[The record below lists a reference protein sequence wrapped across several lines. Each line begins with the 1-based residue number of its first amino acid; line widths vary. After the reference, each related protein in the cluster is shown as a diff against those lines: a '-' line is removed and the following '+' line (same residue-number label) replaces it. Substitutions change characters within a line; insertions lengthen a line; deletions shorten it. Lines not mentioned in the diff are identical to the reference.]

1 MQLRLES
8 AAYLFYCKLKEKKF
22 SKNIWLSK
30 TTEKMNI
37 GYLKTVKFNHNSI
50 SKATLCLMILF
61 SMGLHKSHAQSNT
74 SVDSPNIIIMYSDDH
89 TAQSIGAYQNVLR
102 YGLKLDH
109 TPTPNIDRLA
119 EGGIRFYN
127 AFVTNSICKPSR
139 AVLLTGMHSHK
150 NGVLTNGES
159 ISLDLETFPMILQ
172 DNGYQTAMIGK
183 WHLGTEPQGFDYY
196 EVLYGQGPYY
206 NPTMRTSNGD
216 VDRHGHTTEI
226 ITESALE
233 WMRLGREPDKPFM
246 MIYNHKAPHRNWLPG
261 PALNDYQDRDL
272 PEPSTLFYDYS
283 GLATAAHEQDMEI
296 GTTMSW
302 AWDLKVPINPATGEP
317 SDGWENLIE
326 RNRLTDEQLQRIMN
340 AYAEDNEYLYENYDQ
355 MSNQDLLRWKYQR
368 YVKDYLRVIREVD
381 DEVGKMIAYLE
392 RENLL
397 DNTIVVYAG
406 DQGFFLGENGWFD
419 KRWIYEESM
428 RMPLIVHWPEGI
440 DAGIANK
447 NLVQNLDLAPTV
459 LDLAG
464 TEIPDRMQGRSMVPL
479 LKGENPEDW
488 RDAVYYHYY
497 EGPPRVHE
505 VARHYGVRT
514 DRYTLVHYPDHNEWE
529 LFDLEYDPDQINSVY
544 GEPDYAEVQQQ
555 LKNRIDELQEQYE
568 DYTWNE

>member
-1 MQLRLES
+1 MCTTTKKPNPCWVNQIVITFLFTLS
-8 AAYLFYCKLKEKKF
+8 IFFIGTAKNFAAD
-22 SKNIWLSK
+22 
-30 TTEKMNI
+30 T
-37 GYLKTVKFNHNSI
+37 
-50 SKATLCLMILF
+50 
-61 SMGLHKSHAQSNT
+61 QST
-74 SVDSPNIIIMYSDDH
+74 DSPNIIIMYSDDH
-89 TAQSIGAYQNVLR
+89 TAQSIGAYQEALN

-119 EGGIRFYN
+119 EGGMRFDN

-172 DNGYQTAMIGK
+172 ENGYQTAMVGK

-226 ITESALE
+226 IGERAIE
-233 WMRLGREPDKPFM
+233 WLRLQRDRDKPFM
-246 MIYNHKAPHRNWLPG
+246 MVYNHKAPHRNWLPG
-261 PALNDYQDRDL
+261 PALNDYQKRDL
-272 PEPSTLFYDYS
+272 PEAPTLFYDYS
-283 GLATAAHEQDMEI
+283 GLETPAHEQDMEI

-302 AWDLKVPINPATGEP
+302 AWDLKVPTNPETGEP
-317 SDGWENLIE
+317 SEGWENLVE
-326 RNRLTDEQLQRIMN
+326 RNRLTDEQLDRIMN
-340 AYAEDNEYLYENYDQ
+340 AYAENNQYLYDNYDQ
-355 MSNQDLLRWKYQR
+355 MSDEDLLRWKYQR

-381 DEVGKMIAYLE
+381 DQVGKMISYLK

-397 DNTIVVYAG
+397 DNTIIMYAG

-428 RMPLIVHWPEGI
+428 RMPLIVHWPKGI
-440 DAGIANK
+440 EAGSVNK
-447 NLVQNLDLAPTV
+447 DLVQNLDLAPTI
-459 LDLAG
+459 LELADV
-464 TEIPDRMQGRSMVPL
+464 EIPERMQGLSIVPL
-479 LKGENPEDW
+479 LKGESPENW
-488 RDAVYYHYY
+488 RDALYYHYY
-497 EGPPRVHE
+497 EGPPRVHR
-505 VARHYGVRT
+505 VAQHYGVRT
-514 DRYTLVHYPDHNEWE
+514 DRYTLVHYPNHEEWE
-529 LFDLEYDPDQINSVY
+529 LFDLETDPEQIQSVY
-544 GEPDYAEVQQQ
+544 GDPEYADIQQA

-568 DYTWNE
+568 DDTWDE